1 MPYRLDTHGLTVDA
15 NVIHKVDAGNSAI
28 LYSMWTAPA
37 RQKVLDWKQWGQK
50 TYVVERTAP
59 TTQTIPPGIHSESMI
74 SDPPQLSSSVKS
86 GVDEEAVDLPS
97 VPAPLE
103 ITHPLVRRQ
112 GSFASTQDKREHY
125 MSPDHFEKTT
135 VPIVKNKGP
144 LSPPPHIASA
154 GPPAFE
160 STDSGIANSNSSLK
174 PIGKLPAGYPKR
186 LKANEFTV
194 RTKAKKYRNKS
205 KAKRSRDKPK
215 LSEDGEP
222 LKGTV
227 NPSRYRPPVSA
238 LNRGSIRYDVR
249 TVTIDEGAAVV
260 LYSNDNT
267 DKSVIGDDDFS
278 CYEDGKGEGGS
289 LYERDKKPSPVIL
302 DCKRSGAPQ
311 AATQLLEQSP
321 AASNGSSKPFA
332 PSKARSTIVI
342 RGFEPSKAF
351 PYETNSGSAQLSAG
365 ILRSKSP
372 VVNEVQSRKLA
383 SSSSE
388 QDQNLSDSQTI
399 TSITNKPMSLIGG
412 SSKEDEP
419 DNVAAVGPDSHNNI
433 DDYAIDDD
441 DDDDGD
447 SNWDGKLCHQVGT
460 HPNLTSRRSLIP
472 GLRNLGDNASQ
483 STSATPRS
491 PSESGSSPGAV
502 ADDIKATPDSGLK
515 PIHEVSK
522 SNDQPTMARSPSIKT
537 QDVQS
542 PLLAITWM
550 KIISL
555 LANKWIGIF
564 RRYLIRERQQDSS
577 AADAVLKQPSTPH
590 DADNLNQSL
599 GESVTNND
607 VHAYDWDQRFLQKIR
622 NNGYHS
628 TGW

>member
-15 NVIHKVDAGNSAI
+15 NVIHKVDTGNSAI

-37 RQKVLDWKQWGQK
+37 RRKVLDWKQWGQK
-50 TYVVERTAP
+50 TFVVERTAP
-59 TTQTIPPGIHSESMI
+59 TTQNIPQSIHSESMI
-74 SDPPQLSSSVKS
+74 SDLPQLSSSVKS
-86 GVDEEAVDLPS
+86 GADEEAVDLPS

-103 ITHPLVRRQ
+103 ITHPL
-112 GSFASTQDKREHY
+112 REHY

-174 PIGKLPAGYPKR
+174 
-186 LKANEFTV
+186 
-194 RTKAKKYRNKS
+194 YRNKS

-238 LNRGSIRYDVR
+238 LNRGLIRYDVR

-267 DKSVIGDDDFS
+267 DKSVIGDDDSS
-278 CYEDGKGEGGS
+278 CYEDAKGEGGS

-351 PYETNSGSAQLSAG
+351 PYATNSGSAQLSAG

-372 VVNEVQSRKLA
+372 VVKEVQSRKLA

-399 TSITNKPMSLIGG
+399 TSITNKPMSLIG
-412 SSKEDEP
+412 
-419 DNVAAVGPDSHNNI
+419 
-433 DDYAIDDD
+433 
-441 DDDDGD
+441 
-447 SNWDGKLCHQVGT
+447 
-460 HPNLTSRRSLIP
+460 
-472 GLRNLGDNASQ
+472 
-483 STSATPRS
+483 ATPRS

-564 RRYLIRERQQDSS
+564 RRYLLRERQQDSS

-622 NNGYHS
+622 NKGYHS
-628 TGW
+628 RGW